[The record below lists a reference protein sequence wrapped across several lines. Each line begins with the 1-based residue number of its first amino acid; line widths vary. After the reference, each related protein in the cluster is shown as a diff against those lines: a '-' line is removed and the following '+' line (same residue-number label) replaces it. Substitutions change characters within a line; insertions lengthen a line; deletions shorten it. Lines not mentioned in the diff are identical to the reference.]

1 MLRFDIEFEE
11 KITDMLILGKLLEK
25 TLKLIVIYEE
35 SAIIYLDF

>member
-11 KITDMLILGKLLEK
+11 KITDMLILGKMLEK
-25 TLKLIVIYEE
+25 IQKLIVIYEE